1 MPLLTATDKKSK
13 KIALTILLESTLF
26 EEIKAYASWA
36 NLNKPKEFAA
46 QAIRYVLKNDK
57 EWRKIW
63 IQSQQKD
70 TTDLSK
76 DLV

>member
-26 EEIKAYASWA
+26 EEVKAYCTWA
-36 NLNKPKEFAA
+36 NLNKPREFAA

-57 EWRKIW
+57 EWRKTW
-63 IQSQQKD
+63 IQFQQKNA
-70 TTDLSK
+70 TDLPNDS
-76 DLV
+76 V